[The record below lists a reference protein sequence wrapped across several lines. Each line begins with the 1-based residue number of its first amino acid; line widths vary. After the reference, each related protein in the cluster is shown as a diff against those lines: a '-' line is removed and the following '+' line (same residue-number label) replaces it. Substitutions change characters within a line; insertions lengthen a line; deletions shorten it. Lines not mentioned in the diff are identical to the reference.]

1 MYNHR
6 GRKEMSDVFNK
17 IRGGLIVSCQS
28 EGDDPFNTPG
38 GVTLFARAA
47 EMAGAAAIRS
57 QGLAKIRRII
67 RDVPL
72 PMIGLLKGKFPDGTV
87 KITGSFRQVEQLRR
101 LGCDII
107 AVDAT
112 FRPREGLTGPEFISA
127 IKERFPGTVIMADIA
142 TYAEG
147 TACCKAGA
155 DCLSTTLSGYTPET
169 SHLPK
174 DEPDFE
180 LLKNLVK
187 DCDIPVIAEGKI
199 KSPGEAAEMMK
210 LGAFAVVVGTVITRP
225 RVVMGWYREA
235 IEKVA
240 RN

>member
-1 MYNHR
+1 
-6 GRKEMSDVFNK
+6 MSDVFGRIK
-17 IRGGLIVSCQS
+17 GGLIVSCQS

-38 GVTLFARAA
+38 GVSLFAKAA
-47 EMAGAAAIRS
+47 QMAGAAAIRS
-57 QGLAKIRRII
+57 QGLSKIKRIM

-87 KITGSFRQVEQLRR
+87 KITGSFRQVEQLRK
-101 LGCDII
+101 LKCDII
-107 AVDAT
+107 AVDGT
-112 FRPREGLTGPEFISA
+112 FRLREGLSGPDFISE
-127 IKERFPGTVIMADIA
+127 IKRKYPDTAVMADIA
-142 TYAEG
+142 TYEEG
-147 TACCKAGA
+147 IACHKAGA

-169 SHLPK
+169 AHLPK
-174 DEPDFE
+174 DTPDFD
-180 LLKNLVK
+180 LLKRLAA

-199 KSPGEAAEMMK
+199 KSPDEASEMMR

-240 RN
+240 DR